1 MSGRS
6 FEEAI
11 SERTMDM
18 NDRNAFL
25 HGQSAPIKDDAP
37 PPEQGWRGE
46 RSATD
51 ATEEAEQSRRIPGLS
66 APVEEVS
73 GVAYAESQGL
83 QSQPEGEEQ
92 PAPMASDNPT
102 GASPASRPDGVNDLS
117 MAPDKPG
124 GQSAGG
130 PYPHGE
136 RKGGNDPTSL
146 MGHGGQSEMNYHGPG
161 HLGDR
166 TVDDDDNRNGVAEGE
181 D

>member
-1 MSGRS
+1 
-6 FEEAI
+6 
-11 SERTMDM
+11 M

-25 HGQSAPIKDDAP
+25 HGQTAPIKDDAP

-46 RSATD
+46 RSATH
-51 ATEEAEQSRRIPGLS
+51 AARQSDRRRDIEGVS

-83 QSQPEGEEQ
+83 QPPRPDDE
-92 PAPMASDNPT
+92 APQKTTRPS
-102 GASPASRPDGVNDLS
+102 GAGRPDGVNDLS
-117 MAPDKPG
+117 MEADKTG
-124 GQSAGG
+124 GQSAGA
-130 PYPHGE
+130 PYPHGDH
-136 RKGGNDPTSL
+136 KGSNDPTSI

-166 TVDDDDNRNGVAEGE
+166 TVDDDSNRNGVAEKE